1 MRSLV
6 CSGVNSPN
14 SSGVSSVARSSGRPL
29 TVVGVAYDPIGA
41 PWFTEGVVNEGVRE
55 VMVNMMVES
64 KVR

>member
-6 CSGVNSPN
+6 CSAVNSPN
-14 SSGVSSVARSSGRPL
+14 SSGDSGVARSLGRPW
-29 TVVGVAYDPIGA
+29 TVVGVAYDPVGA
-41 PWFTEGVVNEGVRE
+41 PWFIEEVGTEGIRE